1 MQRFQDALIEIK
13 ALSHLDLLYFSND
26 GELLAST
33 CKAKTDLSAS
43 VKDFATSV
51 AESQVAFGFHFIKVM
66 LRDNVEGVLLVS
78 ASADN
83 AFMIGKMA
91 ARELS
96 LISES
101 QRADSD
107 RGGFMQHLLLGNL
120 LPVDIY
126 QKAKTLKLDT
136 VDRACFL
143 IRVEGGKDPAM
154 EEILRGYFDLKIDDI
169 VELDQE
175 SYILIKDVREDN
187 SDSELIEIAKAII
200 TVMQTEAMANVV
212 VSVGNPTSRLETL
225 PTSYQEAKLAM
236 EVGRT
241 FYPKETILPYTR
253 LGIGRLIYQLP
264 ESLCEMFIK
273 EVFGEKIPEEVYDE
287 EIMETIEKFL
297 ENDLNIS
304 ETARQLYV
312 HRNTLVYRLERLQ
325 AELGLDIRVFE
336 DAMTFRIAFMV
347 LQHLEDMRK
356 QSGI

>member
-1 MQRFQDALIEIK
+1 MQKFQDALNDIK
-13 ALSHLDLLYFSND
+13 AISHLDFLYYSAD
-26 GELLAST
+26 GELIAST
-33 CKAKTDLSAS
+33 CKEKMELASS
-43 VKDFATSV
+43 VKDFSTSV
-51 AESQVAFGFHFIKVM
+51 AESQVAFGYQFIKVI
-66 LRDNVEGVLLVS
+66 LREAVEGVLLVS
-78 ASADN
+78 SAGEN
-83 AFMIGKMA
+83 SFLVGTMA

-96 LISES
+96 LISEG

-136 VDRACFL
+136 VERVVFL
-143 IRVEGGKDPAM
+143 IRVVGEKDPAM
-154 EEILRGYFDLKIDDI
+154 EEILRGYFDLKYDDI
-169 VELDQE
+169 VELDKE
-175 SYILIKDVREDN
+175 NYILVKDVREDN
-187 SDSELIEIAKAII
+187 SEEDLLEIAKAIV
-200 TVMQTEAMANVV
+200 TVMQTEAMANVS
-212 VSVGNPTSRLETL
+212 VSFGNPTNRLETL
-225 PTSYQEAKLAM
+225 PITYQEAKLAM

-241 FYPKETILPYTR
+241 FYPKETILSYTK

-273 EVFGEKIPEEVYDE
+273 EVFGEKIPEAVYDE

-325 AELGLDIRVFE
+325 SELGLDIRIFE

-347 LQHLEDMRK
+347 LKHLEDMRK

>member
-1 MQRFQDALIEIK
+1 M
-13 ALSHLDLLYFSND
+13 
-26 GELLAST
+26 
-33 CKAKTDLSAS
+33 
-43 VKDFATSV
+43 
-51 AESQVAFGFHFIKVM
+51 
-66 LRDNVEGVLLVS
+66 
-78 ASADN
+78 
-83 AFMIGKMA
+83 
-91 ARELS
+91 
-96 LISES
+96 
-101 QRADSD
+101 
-107 RGGFMQHLLLGNL
+107 
-120 LPVDIY
+120 
-126 QKAKTLKLDT
+126 
-136 VDRACFL
+136 
-143 IRVEGGKDPAM
+143 
-154 EEILRGYFDLKIDDI
+154 
-169 VELDQE
+169 
-175 SYILIKDVREDN
+175 
-187 SDSELIEIAKAII
+187 
-200 TVMQTEAMANVV
+200 
-212 VSVGNPTSRLETL
+212 